1 MIRQAWLNL
10 SLFKKLMAV
19 FLGATLILVILM
31 LGLARWSYEQGFF
44 DYSNALEQTR
54 LEFVAEQLAV
64 MYAEHDGS
72 FEAIPEGILLETI
85 HSFPRA
91 TRLRPPAPPPNRRL
105 GGVPPPPPPPRL
117 PNDTAEENATQRE
130 SVKTAMFNTSRQF
143 QLGDRIVDVS
153 RDPMVE
159 VPVKYK
165 GQDIAILR
173 SIPVRHFSGTV
184 ATKVSNSQWLL
195 SGVVGGISLGVAAMV
210 SFFLA
215 LVILRPIRRIMKAIS
230 ALSQGDYSI
239 KIGSESTDE
248 LGKLTQDVDHLAH
261 TLESAQWSRK
271 QWLANI
277 SHDMRTPLTVL
288 TGEIQC
294 IKDGVRAFDLER
306 LLSMEQEVNQLR
318 KFTEDVYE
326 LSLSDIGGL
335 HYEFEK
341 LDVYEVMQEAVAAM
355 QTRADEKSLSLT
367 LSGQVCWIQGDRA
380 RLLQLGK
387 NLLMNSV
394 DYTDASGRI
403 NVLVSAQHGKALL
416 SIADTAPSVPA
427 ERCSFLFDP
436 LYREDSSRNE
446 VKKGGG
452 LGLAICQNIVNAH
465 QGSIQAQPSSLG
477 GLEVRVELP
486 LYSTS

>member
-1 MIRQAWLNL
+1 MINQLWRNL

-19 FLGATLILVILM
+19 FLGATLLLVILM

-54 LEFVAEQLAV
+54 LEFVADQLAV
-64 MYAEHDGS
+64 IYADHGDS
-72 FEAIPEGILLETI
+72 FDKVPKGVLRETI

-91 TRLRPPAPPPNRRL
+91 TRMRPPARPPNALRR
-105 GGVPPPPPPPRL
+105 GTPPPPRS
-117 PNDTAEENATQRE
+117 DSAEESEETQQGNNVR
-130 SVKTAMFNTSRQF
+130 TAMFDTSRQF
-143 QLGDRIVDVS
+143 LLGDRIVDVS
-153 RDPMVE
+153 KDPMVE

-165 GQDIAILR
+165 GRDIAILR

-184 ATKVSNSQWLL
+184 ATQVSKSQWLH
-195 SGVVGGISLGVAAMV
+195 SGVAAGVSLLMAALV
-210 SFFLA
+210 SFFLS
-215 LVILRPIRRIMKAIS
+215 LVILKPIRRIMKAIS
-230 ALSQGDYSI
+230 ALSNGDYTI

-261 TLESAQWSRK
+261 TLHAAQWSRK

-288 TGEIQC
+288 TGEIQS
-294 IKDGVRAFDLER
+294 IKDGVRSFDMDR
-306 LLSMEQEVNQLR
+306 LLSIEQEVNQLR

-335 HYEFEK
+335 NYEFEK
-341 LDVYEVMQEAVAAM
+341 IDLLDVMEEAVSALQNRAA
-355 QTRADEKSLSLT
+355 EKQLAIE
-367 LSGQVCWIQGDRA
+367 LSGSTQWLQGDRA

-394 DYTDASGRI
+394 DYTDAGGVIKVMLSSKR
-403 NVLVSAQHGKALL
+403 NKALL
-416 SIADTAPSVPA
+416 TVSDTAPTVPA
-427 ERCSFLFDP
+427 EHCPFLFDP
-436 LYREDSSRNE
+436 LYREDRSRNDA
-446 VKKGGG
+446 KKGGG

-465 QGSIQAQPSSLG
+465 HGKIHAQPSALG
-477 GLEVRVELP
+477 GLDISVELP
-486 LYSTS
+486 Q